1 MEAPYHIYFFQ
12 INLRVSQ
19 WKALSVKVEQY
30 LHLMNRTAFI

>member
-19 WKALSVKVEQY
+19 WKALSVKGGTILTPDE
-30 LHLMNRTAFI
+30 